1 VINRVVLVGR
11 LGNDPELRVTA
22 SGISVCSL
30 RLAVRRPRAQEGQ
43 PDTDWIDVVA
53 WRQNAEFVANY
64 LKKGHLVGVDGKIQV
79 REWENQA
86 GEKRRSVE
94 VIADSVQNL
103 QPRDRSGEEPA
114 PRRDA
119 AAPAEPRAPERTA
132 APSAIEEDMR
142 EAFGDDNGGFDPF
155 ADA

>member
-1 VINRVVLVGR
+1 MINRVVLVGR

-64 LKKGHLVGVDGKIQV
+64 LKKGYLVGVDGRLQV

-94 VIADSVQNL
+94 VVADSIQNL
-103 QPRDRSGEEPA
+103 QPKERSGDEPP
-114 PRRDA
+114 PRRGA
-119 AAPAEPRAPERTA
+119 EAPGPARGTERAA

-142 EAFGDDNGGFDPF
+142 EAFGDDDGGFDPF

>member
-1 VINRVVLVGR
+1 MSKYSPGASASFPACLNRTYRYSL
-11 LGNDPELRVTA
+11 
-22 SGISVCSL
+22 SG
-30 RLAVRRPRAQEGQ
+30 A
-43 PDTDWIDVVA
+43 T
-53 WRQNAEFVANY
+53 
-64 LKKGHLVGVDGKIQV
+64 
-79 REWENQA
+79 